1 MPAIIGLVGTTIG
14 AILGFSG
21 GLVLQLPLRLAHYSA
36 AILFPGRI
44 ACWLRVC
51 L

>member
-1 MPAIIGLVGTTIG
+1 MFFVDFQLTMWVQT
-14 AILGFSG
+14 
-21 GLVLQLPLRLAHYSA
+21 LVLQLRLRLAHYSA